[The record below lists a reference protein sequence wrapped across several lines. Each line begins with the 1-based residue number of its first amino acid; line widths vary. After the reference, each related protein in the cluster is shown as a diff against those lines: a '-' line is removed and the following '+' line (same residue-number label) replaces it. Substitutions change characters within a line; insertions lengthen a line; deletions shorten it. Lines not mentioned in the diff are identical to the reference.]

1 MKRASNIISIFVV
14 LLLPVMAAAQSAGS
28 DSATVF
34 SLINTA
40 ESFFNQSN
48 YESAIFY
55 CNKAENISKQKK
67 YIKGQAYALIEL
79 TDILIDKNDLDKAQS
94 SADEVNKLG
103 GQMKDSLVTSVSKMQ
118 MAQIKMY
125 GNNFDAA
132 IPLFNVSLQ
141 YLSRHPSIYTALAY
155 NDLGYTW
162 GRKGEFSKQAD
173 NLIKSVSIYEKYFP
187 NKYGEIAIAL
197 SNLSALYY
205 NINQKNHAIEYA
217 KRALVYREKDGD
229 KTKLSLSCCNISQF
243 YIGVD
248 NAEAEKYL
256 NLCEKYALQSNQ
268 PARIIHS
275 YVTASYLYGTEKKY
289 TEAFDYE
296 KKAITLLEKSN
307 DNTSMLATRY
317 VSAATLSRDLK
328 MDTNITLGYFNK
340 ALALLRLS
348 HDKITLRDCYINL
361 YTYYTANNNYPAA
374 LAAYKKYVLYKDSII
389 SEKTQSAIAEI
400 STRYETKKKDDEII
414 RLNTAQKIKQLEIE
428 KQKATIS
435 GNLLEAKQ
443 KESEI
448 TLLSQ
453 QKELQ
458 DARLK
463 EQDEKLERQL
473 LVSQNNAQQLKLS
486 RQERQLKENELKGQK
501 QLLNFTIGG
510 VIALVLLAGFIFN
523 RYQLK
528 KEIDQHKEML
538 AVRNNIARDLHD
550 EIGSTLTSIKILSEV
565 SKNNIEKDVKKASFM
580 LAKITEQSTQMQQGM
595 SDIIWAIKP
604 DNDRMEN
611 MLVRMR
617 EYAAYALESRDIDV
631 SFVVDND
638 VLEKNL
644 DMQQRRDVFLIF
656 KEAVNNAAKYSG
668 AAAMKIKLQKALN
681 NIEMEITDNGKGFE
695 RVENSLMNGLKNMQA
710 RATAMNAKLEIIS
723 GKNKGT
729 SVIVKIPAT

>member
-1 MKRASNIISIFVV
+1 MKRASNIGAIFVM
-14 LLLPVMAAAQSAGS
+14 LLLPVIAAAQSAGS
-28 DSATVF
+28 DSSTVF

-48 YESAIFY
+48 YESAILY
-55 CNKAENISKQKK
+55 CNKAENISRQKK
-67 YIKGQAYALIEL
+67 YKKGQAYALIEL

-103 GQMKDSLVTSVSKMQ
+103 VQMKDSLVTSVSKMQ

-132 IPLFNVSLQ
+132 IPLFNLSLQ
-141 YLSRHPSIYTALAY
+141 YLSRHPTIYTALAY

-173 NLIKSVSIYEKYFP
+173 NLIKSVSVYEKYFP
-187 NKYGEIAIAL
+187 DKHGEIGIAL
-197 SNLSALYY
+197 SNLSSLYY
-205 NINQKNHAIEYA
+205 SINQKDRAIEYA
-217 KRALVYREKDGD
+217 KKALVYREKDGD
-229 KTKLSLSCCNISQF
+229 KAKLSLSCCNISQF
-243 YIGVD
+243 YIGID
-248 NAEAEKYL
+248 NSESERYL

-268 PARIIHS
+268 QARIIHS
-275 YVTASYLYGTEKKY
+275 YVTASYLYNTEKKY
-289 TEAFDYE
+289 ADAFEYE
-296 KKAITLLEKSN
+296 KKAINLLEKDKN
-307 DNTSMLATRY
+307 NTSMLAVRY
-317 VSAATLSRDLK
+317 VSAAVISRNLK
-328 MDTNITLGYFNK
+328 LDTGTTLGYFNK
-340 ALALLRLS
+340 ALAILGLS
-348 HDKITLRDCYINL
+348 HDKISLRDCYVNL
-361 YTYYTANNNYPAA
+361 YNYYAANNNYPAA
-374 LAAYKKYVLYKDSII
+374 LAAYKKYILYKDSII
-389 SEKTQSAIAEI
+389 SENTQSAIAEI
-400 STRYETKKKDDEII
+400 STRYETKKKDDEIS
-414 RLNTAQKIKQLEIE
+414 RLNTGQKIKQLEIE
-428 KQKATIS
+428 KQKAIIS

-443 KESEI
+443 KQNEI

-453 QKELQ
+453 QKQLQ

-463 EQDEKLERQL
+463 EQDEKLEKQL

-486 RQERQLKENELKGQK
+486 QQERQLKENELKGQK
-501 QLLNFTIGG
+501 QLLNFTIAG
-510 VIALVLLAGFIFN
+510 VIALVLLAAFIFN

-538 AVRNNIARDLHD
+538 TVRNNIARDLHD

-565 SKNNIEKDVKKASFM
+565 SKNNLGKDPGKASVM
-580 LAKITEQSTQMQQGM
+580 LSKITEQSTQMQQGM

-604 DNDRMEN
+604 DNDKMEN
-611 MLVRMR
+611 MLARMR
-617 EYAAYALESRDIDV
+617 EYAAYALESKDIDV

-668 AAAMKIKLQKALN
+668 AAAMKIKLQKAFN

-695 RVENSLMNGLKNMQA
+695 RVENSLMNGLKNMHA
-710 RATAMNAKLEIIS
+710 RAAAMNAKLEIIS

>member
-1 MKRASNIISIFVV
+1 MKRASNIVAIFAL
-14 LLLPVMAAAQSAGS
+14 LLLPVMVAAQSAGS

-48 YESAIFY
+48 YESAISY
-55 CNKAENISKQKK
+55 CNQAESISKQKK
-67 YIKGQAYALIEL
+67 FKKGQAYALIEL
-79 TDILIDKNDLDKAQS
+79 TDIFIDKNDLSKAQS
-94 SADEVNKLG
+94 SADEVNSLG
-103 GQMKDSLVTSVSKMQ
+103 AQMKDSLVTSVSKMQ

-125 GNNFDAA
+125 GDNFDAA
-132 IPLFNVSLQ
+132 IPLFNLSLQ
-141 YLSRHPSIYTALAY
+141 YLSRHPSKYTALAY

-187 NKYGEIAIAL
+187 DKYGEIAITL
-197 SNLSALYY
+197 SNLSSLYY
-205 NINQKNHAIEYA
+205 NINQKSRAIEYA

-229 KTKLSLSCCNISQF
+229 KAKLSLSCCNISQF
-243 YIGVD
+243 YIGID
-248 NAEAEKYL
+248 NAESEKYL

-268 PARIIHS
+268 QPRIIHS

-289 TEAFDYE
+289 ADAFDYE
-296 KKAITLLEKSN
+296 KKAIALLEKNN

-340 ALALLRLS
+340 ALNLLRLS

-361 YTYYTANNNYPAA
+361 YNYYTANSNYPAA
-374 LAAYKKYVLYKDSII
+374 LAAYRKYVLYKDSII
-389 SEKTQSAIAEI
+389 SENTQSAIAEI

-414 RLNTAQKIKQLEIE
+414 RLNIGQKIKQLEIE
-428 KQKATIS
+428 KQKAIIS

-443 KESEI
+443 KENEI

-463 EQDEKLERQL
+463 EQDERLEKQL

-510 VIALVLLAGFIFN
+510 VIALILLAGFIFN

-538 AVRNNIARDLHD
+538 TVRNNIARDLHD

-565 SKNNIEKDVKKASFM
+565 SKNNIEKDTKKASFM
-580 LAKITEQSTQMQQGM
+580 LSKITEQSTQMQQGM

-604 DNDRMEN
+604 DNDKMEN

-617 EYAAYALESRDIDV
+617 EYAAYALESKDIDV
-631 SFVVDND
+631 SFVIDDD

-668 AAAMKIKLQKALN
+668 AAAMKIKLQKAFN

-695 RVENSLMNGLKNMQA
+695 RAESTLMNGLKNMQA
-710 RATAMNAKLEIIS
+710 RAAAMNAKLEIIS
-723 GKNKGT
+723 GKGKGT